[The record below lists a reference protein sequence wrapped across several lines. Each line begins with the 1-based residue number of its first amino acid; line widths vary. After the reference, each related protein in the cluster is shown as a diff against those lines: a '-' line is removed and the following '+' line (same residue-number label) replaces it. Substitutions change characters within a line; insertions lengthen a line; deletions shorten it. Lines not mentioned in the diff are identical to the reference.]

1 MPKTKTPAEQRA
13 ELQRELEEN
22 DKKIEALERKQ
33 EQLDHQMTRAK
44 NTLSYM
50 NAKERKAR
58 THRLIQ
64 KGGMICDYA
73 IHNPHRDGDVPNP
86 HVHVLCPIRPL
97 NENGEWGNKRRREYE
112 LDEDGNRLRDEN
124 GDYEND

>member
-22 DKKIEALERKQ
+22 NQEIARLEHKQ

-64 KGGMICDYA
+64 KGGVIE
-73 IHNPHRDGDVPNP
+73 HHVPETKDLTEP
-86 HVHVLCPIRPL
+86 
-97 NENGEWGNKRRREYE
+97 EFYE
-112 LDEDGNRLRDEN
+112 LMEKIFALPEAKRLTEAMVNHHRMAPH
-124 GDYEND
+124 G

>member
-22 DKKIEALERKQ
+22 DKKIEELEHKQ

-64 KGGMICDYA
+64 KGGVIEHHA
-73 IHNPHRDGDVPNP
+73 PETRDLTEP
-86 HVHVLCPIRPL
+86 
-97 NENGEWGNKRRREYE
+97 EFYE
-112 LDEDGNRLRDEN
+112 LLEKILALPEAKRLTEAMVNHHRMAPH
-124 GDYEND
+124 G